1 MIACICSGLSVV
13 GRAEGISR
21 LYVDMQGQKEL
32 IGIWKACRLSS
43 CLSRP
48 SSDIT
53 WEEICF
59 ATNGI
64 VSIVLKEG
72 EGNAVRRMVGAYTL
86 HNKAE
91 AGYAPK
97 REIRIDLKNTRGG
110 STVVLHNVRIGEFSC
125 FPRGKY
131 VLWFRDESGKDCV
144 YEPFTIEMVNTNR
157 YIEVNDSP
165 SGCPVSSPVSKHER
179 KGVRL
184 SQKLCKD
191 LIRAAPDMYK
201 QHKAILRIMNEGDSS
216 CVSALIPFTM
226 PDKDSL
232 LRQDAVKAL
241 GTIGSHSAVS
251 RLIEMIQSPVMS
263 RAYDEE
269 EDEAAQE
276 KPKVRPRRKKPS
288 GSADGENTPDDSAE
302 QS

>member
-1 MIACICSGLSVV
+1 MKCLRQLVSVSMDMLRDSSNCCRLTAAMIACICSGLSVV

-21 LYVDMQGQKEL
+21 PYVDMRGQKEL

-97 REIRIDLKNTRGG
+97 REIRIDLKNTRGR

-131 VLWFRDESGKDCV
+131 LLWFRDESGKDCV
-144 YEPFTIEMVNTNR
+144 YEPFAIEMVNTNR
-157 YIEVNDSP
+157 YI
-165 SGCPVSSPVSKHER
+165 
-179 KGVRL
+179 
-184 SQKLCKD
+184 
-191 LIRAAPDMYK
+191 
-201 QHKAILRIMNEGDSS
+201 
-216 CVSALIPFTM
+216 
-226 PDKDSL
+226 
-232 LRQDAVKAL
+232 RQ
-241 GTIGSHSAVS
+241 
-251 RLIEMIQSPVMS
+251 
-263 RAYDEE
+263 
-269 EDEAAQE
+269 
-276 KPKVRPRRKKPS
+276 
-288 GSADGENTPDDSAE
+288 
-302 QS
+302 